1 MAENGEIVRQGF
13 EAVANGDLAALIA
26 TVHDDVYWQP
36 LLSRTLGE
44 DAFRGHEGVTEWW
57 RRIHEIT
64 PDVVAEIENLVERG
78 DVVYVEGSLGTASA
92 GGLGQPAH
100 WVIVMRG
107 GKIERMDVFTDRD
120 EARSAA
126 GLDQ

>member
-1 MAENGEIVRQGF
+1 VAESGEIVRTGF
-13 EAVANGDLAALIA
+13 EAVSDGDLDALLA
-26 TVHDDVYWQP
+26 TLDQDVYWQP
-36 LLSRTLGE
+36 LLSRTPGE
-44 DAFRGHEGVTEWW
+44 DAFRDHEGVTEWW
-57 RRIHEIT
+57 RRIHAIT
-64 PDVVAEIENLVERG
+64 PDVAAQIDDLVERG

-92 GGLGQPAH
+92 DRPVQQAS
-100 WVIVMRG
+100 WVLRLRG